1 MIKVEDLKKQVLLQG
16 FAKEEY
22 AKLTSILELKHYD
35 KDKTIFKEGDSSEGI
50 YLIKKGRVRI
60 SQSIPGERTRTLVIF
75 RAGNYFGDISVLEKR
90 AHSATAN
97 TLTEADLFLFRLEKL
112 ECRADENLLLSCHI
126 LKKLALIASKNL
138 RQMNK
143 KYLRLGESF

>member
-16 FAKEEY
+16 LTKEEY
-22 AKLTSILELKHYD
+22 TKLTSILEIKNYD
-35 KDKTIFKEGDSSEGI
+35 KDKTIFKEGDASEGI

-60 SQSIPGERTRTLVIF
+60 SQSIPGERIRTLVIF
-75 RAGNYFGDISVLEKR
+75 REGNYFGDISVLEKR
-90 AHSATAN
+90 AHSATA
-97 TLTEADLFLFRLEKL
+97 TALTAADLFLFRLEKL

-138 RQMNK
+138 RQMNR

>member
-1 MIKVEDLKKQVLLQG
+1 MIKVEDLKKQVLLRG
-16 FAKEEY
+16 LTEEEY
-22 AKLTSILELKHYD
+22 TKLTSILEITHYN
-35 KDKTIFKEGDSSEGI
+35 KGKTIFKEGDSSAGI

-60 SQSIPGERTRTLVIF
+60 SQSIPGERIRTLVIF
-75 RAGNYFGDISVLEKR
+75 REGNYFGDISVLEKR
-90 AHSATAN
+90 VHSSTATA
-97 TLTEADLFLFRLEKL
+97 LTEADLFLFKLEKL
-112 ECRADENLLLSCHI
+112 ECRANDNLLLSCHI

>member
-1 MIKVEDLKKQVLLQG
+1 MIKVEDLKKQVLLHG

-90 AHSATAN
+90 AHSATAT

>member
-16 FAKEEY
+16 LTVEEHT
-22 AKLTSILELKHYD
+22 KLTSILEVKHYD
-35 KDKTIFKEGDSSEGI
+35 KDKTIFKEGDASEGI

-60 SQSIPGERTRTLVIF
+60 SQSIPGERIRTLVIF

-90 AHSATAN
+90 AHSATAT

>member
-16 FAKEEY
+16 LTKEEY
-22 AKLTSILELKHYD
+22 TKLTAILEIKKYD

-60 SQSIPGERTRTLVIF
+60 SQSIPGERIRTLVIF
-75 RAGNYFGDISVLEKR
+75 REGNYFGDISFLEKR
-90 AHSATAN
+90 AHSATA
-97 TLTEADLFLFRLEKL
+97 TALTAADLFLFRLEKL

-138 RQMNK
+138 RQMNR

>member
-1 MIKVEDLKKQVLLQG
+1 MFKEIKKED
-16 FAKEEY
+16 
-22 AKLTSILELKHYD
+22 YD
-35 KDKTIFKEGDSSEGI
+35 KDKTIFKEGDPSEGI

-60 SQSIPGERTRTLVIF
+60 SQSIPGERVRTLVIF
-75 RAGNYFGDISVLEKR
+75 REGNYFGDISVLEKR
-90 AHSATAN
+90 AHSATA
-97 TLTEADLFLFRLEKL
+97 TALTEADLFLFRLEKL

-138 RQMNK
+138 RQMNR